1 MDAIVDAIGDSK
13 WSYVIVFLVAAID
26 AFFPVVPSEAT
37 AIAAGVVAGAGDL
50 NVFVLIAAALGAIVG
65 DNICFALG
73 HFLGDRVVNRF
84 FKGEK
89 SQERLAWAQRTLDA
103 RGGYLIVVARF
114 IPGGR
119 TVTTFTAGFVETYPW
134 RRFLSSTSSPGSSG
148 DVHGHARL
156 PRRQASGG
164 PWKGLLLGFGIA
176 LAVTAAVEAFGTC
189 GLGGLPTPEPE
200 VAHAA
205 VRDERG
211 GDEHEEGQQSV
222 QAVNPAAR
230 RILVG
235 REQEDLRRA
244 EDEQDEREARST
256 SIAAATR
263 RRPSGR
269 RAARSRDEERAED
282 AVSV

>member
-1 MDAIVDAIGDSK
+1 MDTIVDAIGDSN

-50 NVFVLIAAALGAIVG
+50 NVLVLIAAASLGAIVG

-134 RRFLSSTSSPGSSG
+134 RRFLFF
-148 DVHGHARL
+148 DVIAGIIWGTYTVML
-156 PRRQASGG
+156 GYLGG
-164 PWKGLLLGFGIA
+164 KTFEEDPWKGLLLGFGIA
-176 LAVTAAVEAFGTC
+176 LAVTAAVEAFR
-189 GLGGLPTPEPE
+189 
-200 VAHAA
+200 H
-205 VRDERG
+205 
-211 GDEHEEGQQSV
+211 
-222 QAVNPAAR
+222 
-230 RILVG
+230 
-235 REQEDLRRA
+235 LRA
-244 EDEQDEREARST
+244 
-256 SIAAATR
+256 
-263 RRPSGR
+263 R
-269 RAARSRDEERAED
+269 RAAHP
-282 AVSV
+282 